1 MTILVLTLLR
11 MWGSLLVDIVSQ
23 MLGTDYARIV
33 QAINAFAQVKLKIFH
48 LFYYMR
54 HYFV

>member
-1 MTILVLTLLR
+1 MLVLTLLR